1 MNTFSTKRTII
12 AGIISGIAVNIAGFL
27 TFGLLGMGLN
37 YDGILLKPGLQ
48 NEKIIAV
55 WTQIEPLPLAVTA
68 PAIIALGY
76 LLLAV
81 AYAFVYRWIAPV
93 MLQGIK
99 ARALRI
105 SIFFLI
111 TFMFWELNTPIN
123 LFSEPFPLAALDVLY
138 FIIMAFAGAFAMA
151 WAFEYKRR

>member
-12 AGIISGIAVNIAGFL
+12 AGIISGIAVNIAGFF
-27 TFGLLGMGLN
+27 TFALLGMGLN
-37 YDGILLKPGLQ
+37 FNGILLRPGLQ

-55 WTQIEPLPLAVTA
+55 WKTLEPLPLAVTA
-68 PAIIALGY
+68 PVVIALGY

-81 AYAFVYRWIAPV
+81 VYAFVYRWIAPV
-93 MLQGIK
+93 MPQGIK

-105 SIFFLI
+105 SLFFI
-111 TFMFWELNTPIN
+111 TTFLFWELNTPIN

-138 FIIMAFAGAFAMA
+138 FIIMACAGAFAMA
-151 WAFEYKRR
+151 WAFERRRK